1 MGWTFKVSTLSELSQ
16 SVLLPVSLQG
26 SGPLALSTG
35 CMFVNPCA
43 IHEVPRI
50 RLRALLT
57 LQKLAPDC
65 ATTGMHGRCSQFA
78 PEDTGESS
86 SVPNAQGLRLIPGS
100 HYRDKQD
107 LTVTWCQLKKIEQY
121 WVLFVIPPGIC
132 SCAVFMVNIRS
143 FTVWYHKDMTWK
155 LLQELCL
162 CFILSSSC
170 T

>member
-1 MGWTFKVSTLSELSQ
+1 MSTLSVLSQ

-35 CMFVNPCA
+35 CMFVNPCV

-86 SVPNAQGLRLIPGS
+86 SVPNAQGLRLIPDS
-100 HYRDKQD
+100 HYRDNQD
-107 LTVTWCQLKKIEQY
+107 IQLLD
-121 WVLFVIPPGIC
+121 V
-132 SCAVFMVNIRS
+132 
-143 FTVWYHKDMTWK
+143 
-155 LLQELCL
+155 
-162 CFILSSSC
+162 SSRK
-170 T
+170 